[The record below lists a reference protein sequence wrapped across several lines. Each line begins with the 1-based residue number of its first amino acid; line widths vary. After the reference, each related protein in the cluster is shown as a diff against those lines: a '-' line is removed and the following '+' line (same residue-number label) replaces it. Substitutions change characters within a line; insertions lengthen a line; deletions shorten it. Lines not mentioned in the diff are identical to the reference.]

1 MCSVIYGIDDPCQES
16 IPIKQASTAAYY
28 KKVISYF
35 LNTEAKW
42 NEVAQTGN
50 STQSKTINKLIKA
63 IKKHETRGTGAD
75 SQEDRPFTPDEFKQ
89 LLDLIDNDRYRAM
102 LNFQYQVIG
111 RCDDTAHVKKEN
123 LNASTE
129 FEGYLTAKITWS
141 KNVADETNSPTQI
154 LLPDMNP
161 NTCCYLSL
169 ALFLE
174 KWLELGH
181 GAASQ

>member
-1 MCSVIYGIDDPCQES
+1 MCFVVYGTADPGKETR
-16 IPIKQASTAAYY
+16 PIRRSSTVAYY
-28 KKVISYF
+28 KKAISYF

-42 NEVAQTGN
+42 NEVAKCGN
-50 STQSKTINKLIKA
+50 PTQSKTINKLIKS

-75 SQEDRPFTPDEFKQ
+75 SQEDRPFTPNEFKQ

-154 LLPDMNP
+154 LLPDVNP
-161 NTCCYLSL
+161 IL
-169 ALFLE
+169 ADI
-174 KWLELGH
+174 
-181 GAASQ
+181 